1 MRYLVWMPQAAY
13 REAAARGESV
23 PFPVVYDFVGVVEG
37 ADLEAG
43 FRAGQNTDEPWNRE
57 RPTRSVSV
65 GDVLTTGAS
74 AWRVADAG
82 FVHVTELPLAFV

>member
-1 MRYLVWMPQAAY
+1 MRYLVWMPRVAY

-23 PFPVVYDFVGVVEG
+23 PFPVAYDFVGVVEG

-43 FRAGQNTDEPWNRE
+43 FRAGQNTQDPWNRE
-57 RPTRSVSV
+57 RPTRSVRV

-82 FVHVTELPLAFV
+82 FVRVPASALAFV

>member
-1 MRYLVWMPQAAY
+1 MRYLVWMPQAAH

-23 PFPVVYDFVGVVEG
+23 PFPVAYDLAGVVEA

-43 FRAGQNTDEPWNRE
+43 FRASQNTQDPWNRE
-57 RPTRSVSV
+57 HPTRSVSV

-82 FVHVTELPLAFV
+82 FARVPASDFAFV